1 MDLTGAADLGA
12 MAMYRAD
19 EGELTGR
26 EVFERLVATA
36 RQVITDLER
45 SIADGWRAPRTA
57 ITGVV
62 RGTGKGVSF
71 GQLIERLEADHPI
84 TIESPFE
91 GSEMVAGDV
100 WEGRQIIGPDEDAGI
115 MKLRFEAGC
124 EELPFHTH
132 EDSDR
137 VLIVLE
143 GRGFFHASRQ
153 PVGEFDGSD
162 VASVAVRERDL
173 VAFQRGTVHTFSAP
187 GENLTLLSVH
197 TPFVALEDSNQYTP
211 TSGLVLDSKPNTECV
226 SSTVVAMT

>member
-19 EGELTGR
+19 EGGLTGR
-26 EVFERLVATA
+26 DVFERLIAMA
-36 RQVITDLER
+36 RQVIADLER
-45 SIADGWRAPRTA
+45 SIADGQRVPRTA

-62 RGTGKGVSF
+62 RGTGRGVSF
-71 GQLIERLEADHPI
+71 GKLIEQLEAAHPI

-91 GSEMVAGDV
+91 GSEMVAGGV
-100 WEGRQIIGPDEDAGI
+100 WEGGRIVGPAEDAGI

-124 EELPFHTH
+124 EGLPFHTH
-132 EDSDR
+132 EHSDR

-143 GRGFFHASRQ
+143 GRGFFHASRR
-153 PVGEFDGSD
+153 PVEEFDGSD

-197 TPFVALEDSNQYTP
+197 TPFVALGDSNQYTP
-211 TSGLVLDSKPNTECV
+211 LTGLLPDPASDMGHTA
-226 SSTVVAMT
+226 SVVAAMT